1 MNRTFTF
8 FAAFLLLASGVFA
21 QSPEKLSYQ
30 AVVRNPGVGLV
41 TGQVVGM
48 QISILQGT
56 VDGTAVYT
64 ETQTPTTNAN
74 GLVTIEIG
82 TGVTSDD
89 FSLIDWAAG
98 PYFIKTETDPAGG
111 TSYTITGTSE
121 LLSVPY
127 ALHAT
132 TSGTILGTI
141 TESQISDLQTYLTA
155 ETDPV
160 FAAWDKSSDIS
171 ITESQISDLQTY
183 LTAETD
189 PVFGAWDL
197 STGISITESQISD
210 LQDYLLTETDPTF
223 MASQAYNITV
233 TDIFNLSNL
242 SGTNTGDQD
251 LSALAL
257 SANVLELDN
266 TTAFTPDADYE
277 PATKRYV
284 DDEIEAATGGHYVGE
299 IFGGGIVFYV
309 SEDGNHG
316 LIASLDD
323 LSPSTW
329 GPLATSVTSFDMTD
343 GAANT
348 ALILATTPGPGTAA
362 YVCDIYAGGGFTDWY
377 LPSIRELFLMCS
389 QDILIDDILD
399 NDGNGSTNGFNQ
411 EFAGGVFGFYWSST
425 AYSPD
430 TALAYGFIQGRSDT
444 NVKDITRGVRAVR
457 AF

>member
-8 FAAFLLLASGVFA
+8 FAAFFLLAAGVFA

-64 ETQTPTTNAN
+64 ETQTPTTNSN
-74 GLVTIEIG
+74 GLVSIEIG
-82 TGVTSDD
+82 AGVTSDD
-89 FSLIDWAAG
+89 FSLIDWTAG

-121 LLSVPY
+121 LLSVPF

-132 TSGTILGTI
+132 TSETITGTI
-141 TESQISDLQTYLTA
+141 TESQVSDLQTYLTA

-160 FAAWDKSSDIS
+160 FAAWDKSTDIS
-171 ITESQISDLQTY
+171 ITESQISDLQNY
-183 LTAETD
+183 LTAEVD
-189 PVFGAWDL
+189 PVFAAWDL

-210 LQDYLLTETDPTF
+210 LQSYLLAETDPTF
-223 MASQAYNITV
+223 LSSQAFNITV
-233 TDIFNLSNL
+233 ADIFNLSNL

-251 LSALAL
+251 LSGLAA

-284 DDEIEAATGGHYVGE
+284 DDEITAATSGHHVGE
-299 IFGGGIVFYV
+299 LFGGGIVFYV

-323 LSPSTW
+323 LSSSVW
-329 GPLATSVTSFDMTD
+329 GPLATAVTSFDMTD

-348 ALILATTPGPGTAA
+348 AQILSTTPGPGTAA
-362 YVCDIYAGGGFTDWY
+362 YVCDIYSGGGFTDWY
-377 LPSIRELFLMCS
+377 LPSIRELVLLCS

-399 NDGNGSTNGFNQ
+399 NDGTGSTNGFNQ

-425 AYSPD
+425 AYGPD

-444 NVKDITRGVRAVR
+444 NVKNNTRGVRAVR
-457 AF
+457 SF

>member
-8 FAAFLLLASGVFA
+8 FAAFLLLATGVFA

-30 AVVRNPGVGLV
+30 AVVRNPSVGLV
-41 TGQVVGM
+41 TGQEVGM

-74 GLVTIEIG
+74 GLVSIEIG
-82 TGVTSDD
+82 AGTTSDD
-89 FSLIDWAAG
+89 FSLIDWTAG

-111 TSYTITGTSE
+111 TSYTVTGTSE
-121 LLSVPY
+121 LLSVPF

-132 TSGTILGTI
+132 TSGTITGTI
-141 TESQISDLQTYLTA
+141 TESQ
-155 ETDPV
+155 V
-160 FAAWDKSSDIS
+160 
-171 ITESQISDLQTY
+171 SDLQTY

-210 LQDYLLTETDPTF
+210 LQTYLTAETDPTF
-223 MASQAYNITV
+223 LSSQAFNITV
-233 TDIFNLSNL
+233 TDIFNLGNL
-242 SGTNTGDQD
+242 SGVNTGDQD

-284 DDEIEAATGGHYVGE
+284 DDEIEAAICGHYVGE
-299 IFGGGIVFYV
+299 IFEGGIVFYV

-316 LIASLDD
+316 LIGSLDD

-329 GPLATSVTSFDMTD
+329 GPLATIVESFDMTD
-343 GAANT
+343 GAANS
-348 ALILATTPGPGTAA
+348 ALILSITPGPAGVAA
-362 YVCDIYAGGGFTDWY
+362 AVCDTYAGGGYTDWY

-389 QDILIDDILD
+389 QDIMIDDILD
-399 NDGNGSTNGFNQ
+399 NDGSGSTNGFNQ
-411 EFAGGVFGFYWSST
+411 EFAGGVFGYYWSST
-425 AYSPD
+425 AYGPD
-430 TALAYGFIQGRSDT
+430 TALAYGFLQGRSDT
-444 NVKDITRGVRAVR
+444 NVKNNTRGVRAVR

>member
-8 FAAFLLLASGVFA
+8 FAAFLLLATGVFA

-155 ETDPV
+155 EADPV
-160 FAAWDKSSDIS
+160 FAAWDKSADIS
-171 ITESQISDLQTY
+171 ITESQISDLGTY
-183 LTAETD
+183 LT
-189 PVFGAWDL
+189 V
-197 STGISITESQISD
+197 
-210 LQDYLLTETDPTF
+210 ETDPTF
-223 MASQAYNITV
+223 LASQAYNITV

-257 SANVLELDN
+257 SADVLELDN

-329 GPLATSVTSFDMTD
+329 GPLATAVTSFDMTD
-343 GAANT
+343 GVANT
-348 ALILATTPGPGTAA
+348 ALILTTTPGPGTAA
-362 YVCDIYAGGGFTDWY
+362 YVCDTYAGGGFTDWY
-377 LPSIRELFLMCS
+377 LPSIRELFLLCS
-389 QDILIDDILD
+389 QDVMIDDILD

-425 AYSPD
+425 AYGPD
-430 TALAYGFIQGRSDT
+430 TALAFGFIQGRSDT
-444 NVKDITRGVRAVR
+444 NVKNNTRGVRAVR